1 MASQSCFDLY
11 FVLEFYFYS
20 LSVATVFWV
29 LKRSLI
35 TEAVTTPSV
44 WELSQMD
51 SDEK

>member
-1 MASQSCFDLY
+1 MTSQSWFNLY

-20 LSVATVFWV
+20 LSVATIFWV
-29 LKRSLI
+29 LKRTLVTDAI
-35 TEAVTTPSV
+35 TTASV